1 MGIGGIQIAGNGEG
15 LLDGRALSV
24 PIRTLERTRHFG
36 VRFAIWAGSL
46 RRGWNWIVSSN
57 KPRITLPPMCPRS
70 GQEAITV
77 YGLQSSSTLF
87 LFGSSQCKYVHIE
100 CQQAGLHFTSPAEEN
115 SLGVATC

>member
-1 MGIGGIQIAGNGEG
+1 MG
-15 LLDGRALSV
+15 GRCRCQSV
-24 PIRTLERTRHFG
+24 PWNGRDTSVCVLLSGLGAFEG
-36 VRFAIWAGSL
+36 AGTGSFP
-46 RRGWNWIVSSN
+46 SN

-70 GQEAITV
+70 RQEAFTV

-115 SLGVATC
+115 SLDVATC